1 MWYHFLTNDI
11 PAAIFHL
18 LFPFPDHPLLIFY
31 FIFFIFYFIFRFRA
45 DTSHWRPSAPPS
57 SPPAPSHMHR
67 GQ

>member
-31 FIFFIFYFIFRFRA
+31 FIFFIFYFFTPRG
-45 DTSHWRPSAPPS
+45 APY
-57 SPPAPSHMHR
+57 
-67 GQ
+67 GQAL